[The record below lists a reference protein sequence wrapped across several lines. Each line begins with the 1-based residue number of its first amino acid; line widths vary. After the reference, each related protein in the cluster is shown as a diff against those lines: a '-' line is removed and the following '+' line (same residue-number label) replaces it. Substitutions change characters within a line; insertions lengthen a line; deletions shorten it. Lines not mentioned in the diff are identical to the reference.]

1 MKQLQA
7 ISNNRQNFKHFW
19 QLLKTERK
27 GLLII
32 LIANTLSNV
41 LMTALPFIMG
51 IAIDQLLKAINQG
64 SNNQPLFDFVYSA
77 IGRPVILM
85 GIASL
90 FAGLLSYV
98 SEYVMSRV
106 SEAVVVNVRE
116 AVTEKLTKL
125 PMNFFDTHQIGD
137 MISRTTSDAKK
148 ISDFLVMNV
157 PQMVASI
164 ASLIFGLAMM
174 FYISSTLTIF
184 VVLIMLLSV
193 LTTKWISNKNKIYAE
208 KSQTSLGLL
217 SNVVEEL
224 YTGNMIVKSFNLQEE
239 VTAKMEKANQDYYDL
254 YLKSKFINFSIY
266 PAVRILNQLSFV
278 FSAIASAVLVIQG
291 RMSIGTIQAYLQ
303 YVNQISEPVTNSSY
317 VVNSVQNAL
326 TAVERIFEI
335 LEATEEVPETK
346 DVVTLEKPQGEIAFD
361 HVKFGYRPEKIL
373 MNDVNFEVKKNQM
386 VAIVGPTGAGKTTL
400 VNLLM
405 RFYEVNQGTIL
416 FDGVPINQLSR
427 EHLRSLF
434 GMVLQDSWLFE
445 GTIAENIAYGKKDA
459 SLEEVIAAAKAAQ
472 CDHFIRTLPQGYQTV
487 ITNGGNSISQGQ
499 QQLLT
504 IARIL
509 LVNPSVVI
517 LDEATSSVDTR
528 TEIDVQKAMG
538 EMLTGRTSFVI
549 AHRLSTIIA
558 ADIILVMKDGDIVEQ
573 GNHETLLAANGM
585 YAQLYQSQF

>member
-1 MKQLQA
+1 MKQIQL
-7 ISNNRQNFKHFW
+7 ISKNRQNFKHFW
-19 QLLKTERK
+19 TLLKTERT

-32 LIANTLSNV
+32 LIANTISNA

-51 IAIDQLLKAINQG
+51 IAIDDLLKVLNKG
-64 SNNQPLFDFVYSA
+64 SHYQSIFDLVQST
-77 IGRPVILM
+77 ILVPVVLM
-85 GIASL
+85 GIASVL
-90 FAGLLSYV
+90 AGLLSYL

-106 SEAVVVNVRE
+106 SEAIVVTLRE
-116 AVTEKLTKL
+116 DVTAKLTKL

-137 MISRTTSDAKK
+137 IISRTTSDAKK

-157 PQMVASI
+157 PQMVSSI
-164 ASLIFGLAMM
+164 ASLTLGLAMM
-174 FYISSTLTIF
+174 FYISGTLTVF
-184 VVLIMLLSV
+184 VLLIMLLSV
-193 LTTKWISNKNKIYAE
+193 VTTKWISTKNKIYAE
-208 KSQTSLGLL
+208 KSQTSLGQL

-224 YTGNMIVKSFNLQEE
+224 YSGNMIVKSFNLQEE
-239 VTAKMEKANQDYYDL
+239 ATEKMENANKSYYEL

-317 VVNSVQNAL
+317 VVNSIQNAL

-335 LEATEEVPETK
+335 LEANEEVPENQ
-346 DVVTLEKPQGEIAFD
+346 DVQTITNPKGEITFD
-361 HVKFGYRPEKIL
+361 HVKFGYHSDKML
-373 MNDVNFEVKKNQM
+373 MNDVNFEVKQNQM

-434 GMVLQDSWLFE
+434 GMVLQDTWLFE
-445 GTIAENIAYGKKDA
+445 GTVAENIAYGKKDA
-459 SLEEVIAAAKAAQ
+459 TLEEVVAAARAAQ

-509 LVNPSVVI
+509 LVNPSIVI

-528 TEIDVQKAMG
+528 TEVDVQKAMN

-549 AHRLSTIIA
+549 AHRLSTIIS

>member
-1 MKQLQA
+1 MKQIQA

-19 QLLKTERK
+19 QLLKTERT
-27 GLLII
+27 GFLII
-32 LIANTLSNV
+32 LVANTISNA

-51 IAIDQLLKAINQG
+51 IAIDDLLKAISTGNSYQTVFELIR
-64 SNNQPLFDFVYSA
+64 SSILS
-77 IGRPVILM
+77 PVVLM
-85 GIASL
+85 GVFSI
-90 FAGLLSYV
+90 FAGVLSYI
-98 SEYVMSRV
+98 SEYVMARV
-106 SEAVVVNVRE
+106 SESIVVTLRE
-116 AVTEKLTKL
+116 EVTEKLTKL

-137 MISRTTSDAKK
+137 IISRTTSDAKK

-157 PQMVASI
+157 PQMVSSI
-164 ASLIFGLAMM
+164 ASLTFGLAMM
-174 FYISSTLTIF
+174 FYISGILTIS
-184 VVLIMLLSV
+184 VMIIMLLSV

-208 KSQTSLGLL
+208 KSQTSLGQL

-224 YTGNMIVKSFNLQEE
+224 YTGNIIVKSFNLQEN
-239 VTAKMEKANQDYYDL
+239 VSQKMEKANNDYYNL

-278 FSAIASAVLVIQG
+278 FSAIVSAIFVIQG

-317 VVNSVQNAL
+317 VVNSIQNAL

-335 LEATEEVPETK
+335 LDSKEEIPENQNIKSITSPK
-346 DVVTLEKPQGEIAFD
+346 GEITFE
-361 HVKFGYRPEKIL
+361 HVKFGYTPEKIL

-405 RFYEVNQGTIL
+405 RFYEVNQGRIL
-416 FDGVPINQLSR
+416 FDGIPINQLSR

-434 GMVLQDSWLFE
+434 GMVLQDTWLFE

-459 SLEEVIAAAKAAQ
+459 TIEEIIAAAKAAQ
-472 CDHFIRTLPQGYQTV
+472 CDHFIRTLSQGYQTV

-509 LVNPSVVI
+509 LVNPSIVI
-517 LDEATSSVDTR
+517 LDEVTSSVDTR
-528 TEIDVQKAMG
+528 TEVDVQKAMG

-558 ADIILVMKDGDIVEQ
+558 ADIILVMKDGDIAEQ
-573 GNHETLLAANGM
+573 GNHEELLAAQGM

>member
-1 MKQLQA
+1 MKQIQA

-19 QLLKTERK
+19 QLLKTERT
-27 GLLII
+27 GFLII
-32 LIANTLSNV
+32 LVANTISNA

-51 IAIDQLLKAINQG
+51 IAIDDLLKAISTGNSYQTVFELIR
-64 SNNQPLFDFVYSA
+64 SSILS
-77 IGRPVILM
+77 PVVLM
-85 GIASL
+85 GVFSI
-90 FAGLLSYV
+90 FAGVLSYI
-98 SEYVMSRV
+98 SEYVMARV
-106 SEAVVVNVRE
+106 SESIVVTLRE
-116 AVTEKLTKL
+116 EVTEKLTKL

-137 MISRTTSDAKK
+137 IISRTTSDAKK

-157 PQMVASI
+157 PQMVSSI
-164 ASLIFGLAMM
+164 ASLTFGLAMM
-174 FYISSTLTIF
+174 FYISGILTIS
-184 VVLIMLLSV
+184 VMIIMLLSV

-208 KSQTSLGLL
+208 KSQTSLGQL

-224 YTGNMIVKSFNLQEE
+224 YTGNIIVKSFNLQEN
-239 VTAKMEKANQDYYDL
+239 VSQKMEKANNDYYNL

-278 FSAIASAVLVIQG
+278 FSAIVSAIFVIQG

-317 VVNSVQNAL
+317 VVNSIQNAL

-335 LEATEEVPETK
+335 LDSKEEIPENQNIKSITSPK
-346 DVVTLEKPQGEIAFD
+346 GEITFE
-361 HVKFGYRPEKIL
+361 HVKFGYTPEKIL

-405 RFYEVNQGTIL
+405 RFYEVNQGRIL
-416 FDGVPINQLSR
+416 FDGIPINQLSR

-434 GMVLQDSWLFE
+434 GMVLQDTWLFE

-459 SLEEVIAAAKAAQ
+459 TIEEIIAAAKAAQ
-472 CDHFIRTLPQGYQTV
+472 CDHFIRTLSQGYQTV

-509 LVNPSVVI
+509 LVNPSIVI

-528 TEIDVQKAMG
+528 TEVDVQKAMG

-558 ADIILVMKDGDIVEQ
+558 TDIILVMKDGDIAEQ
-573 GNHETLLAANGM
+573 GNHEELLAAQGM

>member
-1 MKQLQA
+1 MKQIQL
-7 ISNNRQNFKHFW
+7 ISKNRQNFKHFW
-19 QLLKTERK
+19 TLLKTERT

-32 LIANTLSNV
+32 LIANTISNA

-51 IAIDQLLKAINQG
+51 IAIDDLLKVLNKG
-64 SNNQPLFDFVYSA
+64 SHYQSIFDLVQST
-77 IGRPVILM
+77 ILVPVVLM
-85 GIASL
+85 GIASVL
-90 FAGLLSYV
+90 AGLLSYL

-106 SEAVVVNVRE
+106 SEAIVVTLRE
-116 AVTEKLTKL
+116 DVTAKLTKL

-137 MISRTTSDAKK
+137 IISRTTSDAKK

-157 PQMVASI
+157 PQMVSSI
-164 ASLIFGLAMM
+164 ASLTLGLAMM
-174 FYISSTLTIF
+174 FYISGTLTVF
-184 VVLIMLLSV
+184 VLLIMLLSV
-193 LTTKWISNKNKIYAE
+193 VTTKWISTKNKIYAE
-208 KSQTSLGLL
+208 KSQTSLGQL

-224 YTGNMIVKSFNLQEE
+224 YSGNMIVKSFNLQEE
-239 VTAKMEKANQDYYDL
+239 ATEKMENANKSYYEL

-317 VVNSVQNAL
+317 VVNSIQNAL
-326 TAVERIFEI
+326 TAVERLFEI
-335 LEATEEVPETK
+335 LEANEEVPENQ
-346 DVVTLEKPQGEIAFD
+346 DVQTITNPKGEITFD
-361 HVKFGYRPEKIL
+361 HVKFGYHSDKML
-373 MNDVNFEVKKNQM
+373 MNDVNFEVKQNQM

-434 GMVLQDSWLFE
+434 GMVLQDTWLFE
-445 GTIAENIAYGKKDA
+445 GTVAENIAYGKKDA
-459 SLEEVIAAAKAAQ
+459 TLEEVVAAARAAQ

-509 LVNPSVVI
+509 LVNPSIVI

-528 TEIDVQKAMG
+528 TEVDVQKAMN

-549 AHRLSTIIA
+549 AHRLSTIIS

>member
-1 MKQLQA
+1 MKQIQL
-7 ISNNRQNFKHFW
+7 ISKNRQNFKHFW
-19 QLLKTERK
+19 TLLKTERT

-32 LIANTLSNV
+32 LIANTISNA

-51 IAIDQLLKAINQG
+51 IAIDDLLKVLNKG
-64 SNNQPLFDFVYSA
+64 SHYQSIFDLVQST
-77 IGRPVILM
+77 ILVPVVLM
-85 GIASL
+85 GIASVL
-90 FAGLLSYV
+90 AGLLSYL

-106 SEAVVVNVRE
+106 SEAIVVTLRE
-116 AVTEKLTKL
+116 DVTAKLTKL

-137 MISRTTSDAKK
+137 IISRTTSDAKK

-157 PQMVASI
+157 PQMVSSI
-164 ASLIFGLAMM
+164 ASLTLGLAMM
-174 FYISSTLTIF
+174 FYISGTLTVF
-184 VVLIMLLSV
+184 VLLIMLLSV
-193 LTTKWISNKNKIYAE
+193 VTTKWISTKNKIYAE
-208 KSQTSLGLL
+208 KSQTSLGQL

-224 YTGNMIVKSFNLQEE
+224 YSGNMIVKSFNLQEE
-239 VTAKMEKANQDYYDL
+239 VTEKMENANKSYYEL

-317 VVNSVQNAL
+317 VVNSIQNAL

-335 LEATEEVPETK
+335 LEANEEVPENQ
-346 DVVTLEKPQGEIAFD
+346 DVQTITNPKGEITFD
-361 HVKFGYRPEKIL
+361 HVKFGYHSDKML
-373 MNDVNFEVKKNQM
+373 MNDVNFEVKQNQM

-434 GMVLQDSWLFE
+434 GMVLQDTWLFE
-445 GTIAENIAYGKKDA
+445 GTVAENIAYGKKDA
-459 SLEEVIAAAKAAQ
+459 TLEEVVAAARAAQ

-509 LVNPSVVI
+509 LVNPSIVI

-528 TEIDVQKAMG
+528 TEVDVQKAMN

-549 AHRLSTIIA
+549 AHRLSTIIS

-573 GNHETLLAANGM
+573 GNHEALLAANGM

>member
-1 MKQLQA
+1 MKQIQL
-7 ISNNRQNFKHFW
+7 ISKNRQNFKHFW
-19 QLLKTERK
+19 TLLKTEHT

-32 LIANTLSNV
+32 LIANTISNA

-51 IAIDQLLKAINQG
+51 IAIDDLLKVLNKG
-64 SNNQPLFDFVYSA
+64 SHYQSIFDLVQST
-77 IGRPVILM
+77 ILVPVVLM
-85 GIASL
+85 GIASVL
-90 FAGLLSYV
+90 AGLLSYL

-106 SEAVVVNVRE
+106 SEAIVVTLRE
-116 AVTEKLTKL
+116 DVTAKLTKL

-137 MISRTTSDAKK
+137 IISRTTSDAKK

-157 PQMVASI
+157 PQMVSSI
-164 ASLIFGLAMM
+164 ASLTLGLAMM
-174 FYISSTLTIF
+174 FYISGTLTVF
-184 VVLIMLLSV
+184 VLLIMLLSV
-193 LTTKWISNKNKIYAE
+193 VTTKWISTKNKIYAE
-208 KSQTSLGLL
+208 KSQTSLGQL

-224 YTGNMIVKSFNLQEE
+224 YSGNMIVKSFNLQEE
-239 VTAKMEKANQDYYDL
+239 ATEKMEDANKSYYEL

-317 VVNSVQNAL
+317 VVNSIQNAL

-335 LEATEEVPETK
+335 LEANEEVPENQ
-346 DVVTLEKPQGEIAFD
+346 DVQTITNPKGEITFD
-361 HVKFGYRPEKIL
+361 HVKFGYHSDKML
-373 MNDVNFEVKKNQM
+373 MNDVNFEVKQNQM

-434 GMVLQDSWLFE
+434 GMVLQDTWLFE
-445 GTIAENIAYGKKDA
+445 GTVAENIAYGKKDA
-459 SLEEVIAAAKAAQ
+459 TLEEVVAAARAAQ

-509 LVNPSVVI
+509 LVNPSIVI

-528 TEIDVQKAMG
+528 TEVDVQKAMN

-549 AHRLSTIIA
+549 AHRLSTIIS

>member
-1 MKQLQA
+1 MKQIQL
-7 ISNNRQNFKHFW
+7 ISKNRQNFKHFW
-19 QLLKTERK
+19 TLLKTERT

-32 LIANTLSNV
+32 LIANTISNA

-51 IAIDQLLKAINQG
+51 IAIDDLLKVLNKG
-64 SNNQPLFDFVYSA
+64 SHYQSIFDLVQST
-77 IGRPVILM
+77 ILVPVVLM
-85 GIASL
+85 GIASVL
-90 FAGLLSYV
+90 AGLLSYL

-106 SEAVVVNVRE
+106 SEAIVVTLRE
-116 AVTEKLTKL
+116 DVTAKLTKL

-137 MISRTTSDAKK
+137 IISRTTSDAKK

-157 PQMVASI
+157 PQMVSSI
-164 ASLIFGLAMM
+164 ASLTLGLAMM
-174 FYISSTLTIF
+174 FYISGTLTVF
-184 VVLIMLLSV
+184 VLLIMLLSV
-193 LTTKWISNKNKIYAE
+193 VTTKWISTKNKIYAE
-208 KSQTSLGLL
+208 KSQTSLGQL

-224 YTGNMIVKSFNLQEE
+224 YSGNMIVKSFNLQEE
-239 VTAKMEKANQDYYDL
+239 ATEKMEDANKSYYEL

-317 VVNSVQNAL
+317 VVNSIQNAL

-335 LEATEEVPETK
+335 LEANEEVPENQ
-346 DVVTLEKPQGEIAFD
+346 DVQTITNPKGEITFD
-361 HVKFGYRPEKIL
+361 HVKFGYHSDKML
-373 MNDVNFEVKKNQM
+373 MNDVNFEVKQNQM

-434 GMVLQDSWLFE
+434 GMVLQDTWLFE
-445 GTIAENIAYGKKDA
+445 GTVAENIAYGKKDA
-459 SLEEVIAAAKAAQ
+459 TLEEVVAAARAAQ

-509 LVNPSVVI
+509 LVNPSIVI

-528 TEIDVQKAMG
+528 TEVDVQKAMN

-549 AHRLSTIIA
+549 AHRLSTIIS